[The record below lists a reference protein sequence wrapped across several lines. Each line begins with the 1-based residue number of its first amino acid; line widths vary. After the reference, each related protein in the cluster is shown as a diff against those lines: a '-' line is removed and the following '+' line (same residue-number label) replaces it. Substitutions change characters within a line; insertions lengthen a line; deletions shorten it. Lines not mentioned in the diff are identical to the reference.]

1 MTDGKD
7 SDLGVQNDTGAMA
20 RGFRSEIRWFMSA
33 FGTEI
38 SDQGVLGD
46 SLG

>member
-7 SDLGVQNDTGAMA
+7 SDLGVQNDTGVMA
-20 RGFRSEIRWFMSA
+20 LAFRSEIRRLMSA
-33 FGTEI
+33 VGTDI
-38 SDQGVLGD
+38 SDQGVLGH